1 MLLDVSVS
9 PKKKREKKLQQTSIF
24 NKSAHY
30 VFTKRVPGFGLWCLT
45 PLSTIFQ
52 LFRGDQFY
60 SNLSFTFDRRLGS
73 SNLSFTFH
81 RRLGSSNLSF
91 TFHRRLGSS
100 NLSFTFHR
108 PIIYMPK

>member
-1 MLLDVSVS
+1 MIGYLTPNETLLDVSVS

-60 SNLSFTFDRRLGS
+60 LWRKSKY
-73 SNLSFTFH
+73 
-81 RRLGSSNLSF
+81 
-91 TFHRRLGSS
+91 
-100 NLSFTFHR
+100 
-108 PIIYMPK
+108 IISRFRNIYITSLLNIPEDS